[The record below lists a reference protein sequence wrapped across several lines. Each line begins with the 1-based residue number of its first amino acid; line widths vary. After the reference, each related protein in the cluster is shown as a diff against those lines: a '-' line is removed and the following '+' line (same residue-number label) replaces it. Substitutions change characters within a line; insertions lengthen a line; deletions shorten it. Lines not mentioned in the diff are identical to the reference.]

1 MKHTDYKM
9 VRELAKNILK
19 DDKQMLLLTDE
30 LSQKLKSLEGS
41 FIDDGINEVKEYVN
55 ALTKRLNGAQAAF
68 ETLAAEL
75 KAYSDLLK
83 AGKGGSQS

>member
-1 MKHTDYKM
+1 M

-19 DDKQMLLLTDE
+19 DEKQMLLLTDE
-30 LSQKLKSLEGS
+30 LNQKLKALEGS
-41 FIDDGINEVKEYVN
+41 FLDDGINEVKTYVTD
-55 ALTKRLNGAQAAF
+55 LSKRLVGAQLAF
-68 ETLAAEL
+68 ETLASEL